1 MLLDDL
7 FWNYYPY
14 SLGILIIPVIIFF
27 MFRREKTDV
36 IVNRVEVFFKG
47 NTKGY
52 YACEVGKE
60 EIAFMIGETVYTEPI
75 LYHPRL
81 EIGGKQMF
89 RTYLFAEGTGMI
101 DVPPLTKEDRN
112 KIIKYLMDQSAVA
125 EDLKDKELDTWTDIE
140 LMSYIQFYNF
150 DIEQITDKP
159 VMKSFNTSMNAFV
172 NLIDGLVQRIK
183 YLEPDKES
191 TFGNLLKHVVG
202 FLVGFGF
209 AWALTL
215 KGYI

>member
-1 MLLDDL
+1 MIIDEL
-7 FWNYYPY
+7 FWGYFPY
-14 SLGILIIPVIIFF
+14 SLGIIVIPIIIFF
-27 MFRREKTDV
+27 MFKREKSD
-36 IVNRVEVFFKG
+36 IIINRVEVFFKG

-52 YACEVGKE
+52 YPCEVGKE
-60 EIAFMIGETVYTEPI
+60 EIQFMINDTVYTEPI

-81 EIGGKQMF
+81 EMNSSQMF

-101 DVPPLTKEDRN
+101 DIPVLTRSDRN
-112 KIIKYLMDQSAVA
+112 KIIKYLMDQDAVA
-125 EDLKDKELDTWTDIE
+125 EDLKDKELDTWTDTEIIT
-140 LMSYIQFYNF
+140 YIQFYNF

-172 NLIDGLVQRIK
+172 NLIDGLIQRIK
-183 YLEPDKES
+183 YLEPNNES
-191 TFGNLLKHVVG
+191 TFSNLLKYVIG
-202 FLVGFGF
+202 ILIGFGF